1 MPNYNTE
8 HLPCSADLSAA
19 DQAAEQFRAHTG
31 TRQRLPVVPDE
42 WAGRFTPQEWAA
54 YQSERFHCWHSAAGM
69 LSPEAYLNGTRLRD
83 ML

>member
-1 MPNYNTE
+1 MLPNTE
-8 HLPCSADLSAA
+8 HLPCSGNLSPLDLQMEASRAA
-19 DQAAEQFRAHTG
+19 SG
-31 TRQRLPVVPDE
+31 TRQRLPEVPAE
-42 WAGRFTPQEWAA
+42 WADRFTPQEWAA